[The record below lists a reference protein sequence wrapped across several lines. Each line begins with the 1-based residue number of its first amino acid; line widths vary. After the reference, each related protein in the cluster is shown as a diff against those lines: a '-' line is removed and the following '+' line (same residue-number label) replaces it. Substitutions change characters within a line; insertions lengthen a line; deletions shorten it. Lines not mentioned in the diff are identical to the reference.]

1 MDDFI
6 ERLAALER
14 AAIALVV
21 AALLIMLMVSVIRAY
36 HKRFPKASRL
46 RVVSDN
52 RADGIIFGRACPGV
66 LACSPSAAEGHIA
79 VFGGSGLGKTS
90 ALLIPT
96 LRAWQGAA
104 LTIDI
109 SGDICSNIPGD
120 KLVFTP
126 LESDNSCCY
135 SPFYRIDLLEDEADQ
150 DEALEQLAY
159 LLMPRPVGQTS
170 DSSAFFSTEGRKI
183 LIAALLA
190 GYHSGQ
196 DFVDIC
202 RNIVSLSWKDLFS
215 EIDKAKYQLASSY
228 INPFF
233 GANEKNTAGCKQA
246 VDEAVSLFARNRR
259 VRDALHRPAPGEL
272 CYTPP
277 CLERKKVFIIIPDE
291 AIEQL
296 SPLLHLIT
304 AQTLEYI
311 SMRPLDAQMPILLAL
326 DEFASL
332 GHLDIT
338 PALRKA
344 RKRHTRIM
352 ILTQSMADLDL
363 IYGKEE
369 RASMMANFAFKAV
382 LGAAD
387 TDTQEYFSKLIGMAD
402 KAKES
407 NTMSGLSPSSRTITT
422 EQRYAIEPCSLANL
436 GDYLILLHPGGYTR
450 LRKAF
455 YFKRY

>member
-1 MDDFI
+1 MDSLLQ
-6 ERLAALER
+6 RLAALER
-14 AAIALVV
+14 VALALVL
-21 AALLIMLMVSVIRAY
+21 AALLIMLAVSAIRAY

-66 LACSPSAAEGHIA
+66 LVCSPSAAEGHIA

-109 SGDICSNIPGD
+109 SGDICSNMPGD
-120 KLVFTP
+120 KLVFAP
-126 LESDNSCCY
+126 QEPDNACCY
-135 SPFYRIDLLEDEADQ
+135 SPFYRIDLLEDKADQ
-150 DEALEQLAY
+150 DEAIEQLAY

-170 DSSAFFSTEGRKI
+170 DSSAFFISEGRKI

-196 DFVDIC
+196 DFVEIC
-202 RNIVSLSWKDLFS
+202 RTIVTLGWQDLFTI
-215 EIDKAKYQLASSY
+215 IDKAKYPLASSY
-228 INPFF
+228 ITPFQ
-233 GANEKNTAGCKQA
+233 GANEKNTAGCKQS
-246 VDEAVSLFARNRR
+246 VDEAVGLFARNHR
-259 VRDALHRPAPGEL
+259 VMAALHRPAPGEL

-311 SMRPLDAQMPILLAL
+311 SMRPLDANTPILLAL

-332 GHLDIT
+332 GRLEIT

-352 ILTQSMADLDL
+352 VLTQSMADLDL

-369 RASMMANFAFKAV
+369 RASMMANFAYKAI

-387 TDTQEYFSKLIGMAD
+387 TDTQEYFAKLIGMAD
-402 KAKES
+402 AAKES
-407 NTMSGLSPSSRTITT
+407 WTLSGLAPSSRTITT
-422 EQRYAIEPCSLANL
+422 EQRYVVEPCSLANL
-436 GDYLILLHPGGYTR
+436 GNGLILLHPGGYTR

-455 YFKRY
+455 YFKSY

>member
-1 MDDFI
+1 MDSLLQ
-6 ERLAALER
+6 RLAALER
-14 AAIALVV
+14 AALALVL
-21 AALLIMLMVSVIRAY
+21 AALLIMLVVSAVRAY
-36 HKRFPKASRL
+36 HKRFPRASRL
-46 RVVSDN
+46 QVLPDG

-66 LACSPSAAEGHIA
+66 LVCSPSAAEGHIA
-79 VFGGSGLGKTS
+79 VLGGSGLGKTS

-96 LRAWQGAA
+96 LRAWTGAA

-109 SGDICSNIPGD
+109 SGDICSNVPGD
-120 KLVFTP
+120 KLVFAP
-126 LESDNSCCY
+126 LAPDNFCCY
-135 SPFYRIDLLEDEADQ
+135 SPFYRIDLFEDEADQ

-170 DSSAFFSTEGRKI
+170 DSSAFFIGEGRKI

-190 GYHSGQ
+190 GYHSGK
-196 DFVDIC
+196 DFVEICQDI
-202 RNIVSLSWKDLFS
+202 VAHSWQDLFS
-215 EIDKAKYQLASSY
+215 AIDKAKYPLASLY
-228 INPFF
+228 INPFQ

-246 VDEAVSLFARNRR
+246 VDEAIGLFARNRR
-259 VRDALHRPAPGEL
+259 VRDTLHRPAPGES
-272 CYTPP
+272 CYTPL
-277 CLERKKVFIIIPDE
+277 CLERQQVYIIVPDE
-291 AIEQL
+291 ALEQL
-296 SPLLHLIT
+296 APLLHLIT

-311 SMRPLDAQMPILLAL
+311 SMRPMDAKTPILLAL

-332 GHLDIT
+332 GRLDIT

-352 ILTQSMADLDL
+352 MLTQSMADLDL
-363 IYGKEE
+363 IYGKDE

-382 LGAAD
+382 LGVAD

-407 NTMSGLSPSSRTITT
+407 NTISGFSPSSRTITT

-455 YFKRY
+455 YFKSY

>member
-1 MDDFI
+1 MDVFLQ
-6 ERLAALER
+6 RLAELER

-21 AALLIMLMVSVIRAY
+21 AALLIMLVVSAIRAY

-46 RVVSDN
+46 QVLPDG

-109 SGDICSNIPGD
+109 SGDICSNVPGD
-120 KLVFTP
+120 KLVFAP
-126 LESDNSCCY
+126 LEPGNTCCY
-135 SPFYRIDLLEDEADQ
+135 SPFYRIDLLEDMTDQ

-170 DSSAFFSTEGRKI
+170 DSAAFFANEGRKI

-190 GYHSGQ
+190 GYHSGK
-196 DFVDIC
+196 DFAEIC
-202 RNIVSLSWKDLFS
+202 QSIVSMSWQDLFTR
-215 EIDKAKYQLASSY
+215 IDRAKYPLASLY
-228 INPFF
+228 INPFQ

-246 VDEAVSLFARNRR
+246 VDEAVGLFARNQK
-259 VRDALHRPAPGEL
+259 VRAALHRPVPGEL

-277 CLERKKVFIIIPDE
+277 CLECQKVFVVIPDE
-291 AIEQL
+291 ALEQL
-296 SPLLHLIT
+296 APLLHLLT
-304 AQTLEYI
+304 AQALEYI
-311 SMRPLDAQMPILLAL
+311 SMRPLDAKTPILLAL

-332 GHLDIT
+332 GRLDIT

-352 ILTQSMADLDL
+352 MLTQSMADLDL
-363 IYGKEE
+363 VYGKDE
-369 RASMMANFAFKAV
+369 RASMMSNFAYKAI
-382 LGAAD
+382 LGVAD
-387 TDTQEYFSKLIGMAD
+387 TDTQEYFAKLIGMVDA
-402 KAKES
+402 AKES
-407 NTMSGLSPSSRTITT
+407 RTMSGLAADSRTIST

-436 GDYLILLHPGGYTR
+436 GNSLILLHPGGYTR

-455 YFKRY
+455 YFRSY

>member
-1 MDDFI
+1 MDSLLQ
-6 ERLAALER
+6 RLAALER
-14 AAIALVV
+14 VALALVL
-21 AALLIMLMVSVIRAY
+21 AALLIMLVVSAVRAY
-36 HKRFPKASRL
+36 HKRFPRASRL
-46 RVVSDN
+46 RVVTDGK
-52 RADGIIFGRACPGV
+52 ADGIVFGRACPGV

-96 LRAWQGAA
+96 LRAWTGAA

-109 SGDICSNIPGD
+109 SGDICSNVPGD
-120 KLVFTP
+120 KLIFAP
-126 LESDNSCCY
+126 LAPDNSCCY
-135 SPFYRIDLLEDEADQ
+135 SPFYRIDLLEDEAYQ

-170 DSSAFFSTEGRKI
+170 DSSAFFIGEGRKI

-190 GYHSGQ
+190 GYHSGK
-196 DFVDIC
+196 DFVEIC
-202 RNIVSLSWKDLFS
+202 RNIVSLSWQDLFS
-215 EIDKAKYQLASSY
+215 EIDKAKYPLASSY
-228 INPFF
+228 INPFM
-233 GANEKNTAGCKQA
+233 GANEKNTAGCKQS
-246 VDEAVSLFARNRR
+246 VDEAVGLFARNRR
-259 VRDALHRPAPGEL
+259 VMAALHRPAPGEL

-277 CLERKKVFIIIPDE
+277 CLERQQVYIIVPDE
-291 AIEQL
+291 ALEQL
-296 SPLLHLIT
+296 APLLHLIT

-311 SMRPLDAQMPILLAL
+311 SMRPLDAKTPILLAL

-332 GHLDIT
+332 GKLDIT

-352 ILTQSMADLDL
+352 VLTQSMADLDL

-407 NTMSGLSPSSRTITT
+407 HTMSGLSPSSRTITT

-455 YFKRY
+455 YFKSY